1 MMAGAESM
9 DTLMAMNTM
18 STLLLLF
25 VSIAVIFMYFSVP
38 KVAAWLIQS
47 TGSNNAHN
55 NAGRA
60 ASTAAATVAK
70 AVI

>member
-1 MMAGAESM
+1 MR
-9 DTLMAMNTM
+9 
-18 STLLLLF
+18 
-25 VSIAVIFMYFSVP
+25 SITRFDIQYAHRFSVP

-60 ASTAAATVAK
+60 ASAAVATVAK
-70 AVI
+70 AVV

>member
-1 MMAGAESM
+1 
-9 DTLMAMNTM
+9 M

-60 ASTAAATVAK
+60 ASAAVATVAK
-70 AVI
+70 AVV